1 MTATTRLRERPWA
14 DVLVRGGPWADVLG
28 SWAAAR
34 LVVVGALGLAAF
46 LALPR
51 RVGLLGWDAVHYLF
65 IADHGYPADA
75 PNETRFFP
83 LVPLLARALALL
95 PGVST
100 GTALLLIANLSA
112 LVFALLL
119 HRLARDEGLGRDG
132 AGRAVWLLT
141 LAPPAF
147 VLVMGYAEGVF
158 GALAVVYAGSV
169 RRAAWGRAA
178 AAGFVAGTCRPVALA
193 LVAFALVE
201 AARGL
206 RGAGR
211 AEVLRRLVAVAA
223 PAAGIAVYLAY
234 IGARTGSPLLPF
246 TVQSEAHFRGSI
258 ISNPVTVAVRNVA
271 VALTG
276 QSVGSGLHV
285 VWLLLYLAL
294 LAVAARTLPAG
305 YTVLAAVT
313 LLLAATSHGMNS
325 LERYAWSAFPFTL
338 ALAAVT
344 GRPWMFRLALA
355 VSAAFLLGYALL
367 AFASRYTP

>member
-1 MTATTRLRERPWA
+1 VTVATRLRVRPWA
-14 DVLVRGGPWADVLG
+14 DVLVRGRPWADVLG

-34 LVVVGALGLAAF
+34 LVVLGALGLAAF
-46 LALPR
+46 LGLPKR
-51 RVGLLGWDAVHYLF
+51 MDLLGWDAVHYLF
-65 IADHGYPADA
+65 IADHGYQVSA

-83 LVPLLARALALL
+83 LVPLMTRALAVL

-100 GTALLLIANLSA
+100 AAALLLIANVGA
-112 LVFALLL
+112 VVFALLV

-147 VLVMGYAEGVF
+147 VLVMGYAESVF

-169 RRAAWGRAA
+169 RRGAWGRAA
-178 AAGFVAGTCRPVALA
+178 AAGFLAGTCRPVALA
-193 LVAFALVE
+193 VVAFGLVE

-206 RGAGR
+206 RGAGP
-211 AEVLRRLVAVAA
+211 AEVLRRLAAVAA

-246 TVQSEAHFRGSI
+246 TVQSKSHFRGSI
-258 ISNPVTVAVRNVA
+258 VSDPISGAVHNA
-271 VALTG
+271 EVALTG
-276 QSVGSGLHV
+276 QSIGSGLHV
-285 VWLLLYLAL
+285 VWLLIYLAL
-294 LAVAARTLPAG
+294 LVVVARTLPAG
-305 YTVLAAVT
+305 YTALAAVT
-313 LLLAATSHGMNS
+313 LFLAATSHGMNS

-344 GRPWMFRLALA
+344 GRPWVFRLVLT
-355 VSAAFLLGYALL
+355 VSAALLLGYALL